1 MRGLRGP
8 EFLFLSNLNW
18 GEQTANILEENMEEV
33 IPKRKVRILS
43 AAPAVVEGQLNEL
56 GGEYAPVV
64 WNIAPTD
71 AGIMVTVVL
80 LHESEVR
87 KAQLATT
94 GMPMGAIRRN

>member
-1 MRGLRGP
+1 MDD
-8 EFLFLSNLNW
+8 
-18 GEQTANILEENMEEV
+18 V

-43 AAPAVVEGQLNEL
+43 AAPAVVEVQINEICD
-56 GGEYAPVV
+56 EYAPIV

-87 KAQLATT
+87 KAQIATP
-94 GMPMGAIRRN
+94 GMPMGQVRRR